1 LFLYSWTIKVRIIHK
16 SDIKVWKNER
26 SEGKLFSMDCI
37 DESGEI
43 RAVAFNEECEKFYS
57 FIKVT

>member
-1 LFLYSWTIKVRIIHK
+1 
-16 SDIKVWKNER
+16 
-26 SEGKLFSMDCI
+26 MDFI

-43 RAVAFNEECEKFYS
+43 RAIIFNEECEKMYP

>member
-1 LFLYSWTIKVRIIHK
+1 MKVRIIHK

-43 RAVAFNEECEKFYS
+43 CAVAFNEECEKFYP

>member
-1 LFLYSWTIKVRIIHK
+1 MKVRRTHN
-16 SDIKVWKNER
+16 SNIKIWKNVR
-26 SEGKLFSMDCI
+26 SEGKLFSMYCI

-43 RAVAFNEECEKFYS
+43 RAVAFNEECEKFYP